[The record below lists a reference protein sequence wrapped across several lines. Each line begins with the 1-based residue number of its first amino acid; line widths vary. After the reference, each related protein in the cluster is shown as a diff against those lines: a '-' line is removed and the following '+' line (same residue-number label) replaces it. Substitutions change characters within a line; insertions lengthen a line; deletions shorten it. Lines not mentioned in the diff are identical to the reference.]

1 MRLVDAAPPRLAA
14 HASFGTAPPRLGD
27 ARKFLRADRC
37 LSGRLVPGA
46 GGFGSL
52 EPAEQVCSGASAQAV
67 LGAGALGSGER
78 AGCLGCSPLMRA
90 AGAAAAGCARARR
103 RPPGR
108 AGGHAAEPARHGGG
122 WPPGRGRRAPARAP
136 APLCRQRHGLLPG
149 RPGAAPRPRRPPGG
163 AGLAAGGRHAPGS
176 GRPHAR
182 CAGRAPRAR
191 APDARSPR
199 AGQGPAEPA
208 GAAGVHVPAE
218 PHQEPGR
225 QCAGARAM
233 PARACTA
240 APGSHARGRALC
252 DAHGVPRMTLTTP
265 SVILP

>member
-136 APLCRQRHGLLPG
+136 APLRRQRHGLLPG
-149 RPGAAPRPRRPPGG
+149 RPGAAPRARRRSAG
-163 AGLAAGGRHAPGS
+163 AGLAGTRARRPRSPSLGRV
-176 GRPHAR
+176 RAR
-182 CAGRAPRAR
+182 CVGRAAGACAPDARRARRPPRAR
-191 APDARSPR
+191 A
-199 AGQGPAEPA
+199 GQEPAEPA
-208 GAAGVHVPAE
+208 GAASVHVPAE

-225 QCAGARAM
+225 ERAGARAAC
-233 PARACTA
+233 ARPHRRSRLPC
-240 APGSHARGRALC
+240 ARPRA
-252 DAHGVPRMTLTTP
+252 V
-265 SVILP
+265 